1 MTDAEREAKNNN
13 EECRASNPSPTVPVV
28 GWGFIPGVP
37 IKLIVWVSKVGHL
50 KPPLQMSGQRAAR
63 RMGFR
68 FGMRISN
75 GGLAHRSWARAA
87 LGAARISPMMRA
99 QFVALI
105 CLAAILQRLLPVFD
119 VYLF

>member
-1 MTDAEREAKNNN
+1 MTDAEREANNNN

-50 KPPLQMSGQRAAR
+50 KPPLQMPGQPAAR

-68 FGMRISN
+68 FGMSISN
-75 GGLAHRSWARAA
+75 GGLAHRSWARTASGKG
-87 LGAARISPMMRA
+87 LCVRGISR
-99 QFVALI
+99 
-105 CLAAILQRLLPVFD
+105 
-119 VYLF
+119 

>member
-1 MTDAEREAKNNN
+1 MLRQQST
-13 EECRASNPSPTVPVV
+13 PTVPVV

-119 VYLF
+119 TYLF